1 MDYKTAGVDVEA
13 GRAFVNRIRKSV
25 EATHRP
31 EVVGGLGG
39 FGGLMRLPAGL
50 KKPVSYTHLT
60 LPTTPYV

>member
-1 MDYKTAGVDVEA
+1 MDYKTAGVDVKA

-50 KKPVSYTHLT
+50 KNRCWFQEQMGWAPSLS
-60 LPTTPYV
+60 